1 MLLLQ
6 KNNRN
11 IFTHIEQYGF
21 CKNLY
26 NFDNEMVPMNVF
38 YVLTNNWVWTH
49 AIKLLIKGSFKQ
61 SRTVKKCVN
70 SFVIDMCTWQRR
82 WGRKGGGQ
90 RIWNKALCCR
100 MQFVRGP
107 AKNEDCERS
116 CKKCSFVRAPAKI
129 CSLWEVNYFDNPKIL
144 WKRLK
149 LSNDSCRQLLSLP
162 TWN

>member
-107 AKNEDCERS
+107 E
-116 CKKCSFVRAPAKI
+116 KI
-129 CSLWEVNYFDNPKIL
+129 CSLWEVLQKYEVCKRSCKKWRL
-144 WKRLK
+144 WEVLQKMQLRESSCKNMQFVRGK
-149 LSNDSCRQLLSLP
+149 LF
-162 TWN
+162 W